1 MYQGYF
7 LISEITFFILVYRIS
22 IPILNFK
29 LQIAYLLSLKVVK
42 LFWESTSTTNT
53 LFPCLANATP
63 RLKVVVFLPTP
74 PFF

>member
-42 LFWESTSTTNT
+42 LFWGSASTTHT

-63 RLKVVVFLPTP
+63 RLKVVVVLPTP

>member
-29 LQIAYLLSLKVVK
+29 IA
-42 LFWESTSTTNT
+42 TSILTQ
-53 LFPCLANATP
+53 P
-63 RLKVVVFLPTP
+63 
-74 PFF
+74 